1 MDVQLEVVQN
11 SFEEIT
17 FRAILNN
24 SLRVMATTHPVTFIK
39 RLAPPW
45 KLIKG
50 YISSSMTK
58 FILLAYFA

>member
-1 MDVQLEVVQN
+1 MNVQLEVVQN

-39 RLAPPW
+39 RLAPP
-45 KLIKG
+45 
-50 YISSSMTK
+50 
-58 FILLAYFA
+58 